1 VHDSFWTQKVD
12 TPTTIGTDVTV
23 KDTVP
28 TKDRWTL
35 ATGEIPPA
43 S

>member
-12 TPTTIGTDVTV
+12 TPTTLGTTVIV

-28 TKDRWTL
+28 TKERWTL
-35 ATGEIPPA
+35 AAVEVPPA